1 MPLGVE
7 DIRRNIVVAVGLI
20 LVFAVVMWLAPE
32 KDDLRTV
39 FDAARPRQPVAA
51 TETADPAKG
60 EPRQRRGDAAVP
72 AQPGSGITQA
82 ARVAPQGTPS
92 GPGDG
97 AEPLERL
104 PPRPPLS
111 DDDQQPDTPKPR
123 LLARPVA
130 LDGARVAYRQG
141 VVTLPG
147 VEALPLNE
155 RCGSGA
161 EDFPCG
167 VMARTELRRFLRGR
181 SIACDVPDDFGL
193 KRGEATS
200 ACTVGSEDIGRW
212 VVENGWARAAPGGA
226 YEEVEAAARQA
237 RRGIWR

>member
-7 DIRRNIVVAVGLI
+7 DIRRNIVVAVGLV

-32 KDDLRTV
+32 PDDLRTV
-39 FDAARPRQPVAA
+39 FDAARPRQPM
-51 TETADPAKG
+51 TAKEAG
-60 EPRQRRGDAAVP
+60 EPAGSAPRQERDAAAV
-72 AQPGSGITQA
+72 ADRQGGGDMRG
-82 ARVAPQGTPS
+82 ARAAPQEAAPDPS
-92 GPGDG
+92 AG
-97 AEPLERL
+97 ELERL

-111 DDDQQPDTPKPR
+111 GETLQPDTPKPR

-130 LDGARVAYRQG
+130 LDGARIAYRQG

-155 RCGSGA
+155 RCGSSA

-200 ACTVGSEDIGRW
+200 ACTVGDADIGRW
-212 VVENGWARAAPGGA
+212 VVENGWARAAPGGPYA
-226 YEEVEAAARQA
+226 DVEATARQSK
-237 RRGIWR
+237 RGIWR